1 MKKCK
6 YVERLPNEK
15 KMHDFGN
22 NGESLKIK
30 N

>member
-1 MKKCK
+1 M
-6 YVERLPNEK
+6 K

-30 N
+30 NWMWLIIIVMLA